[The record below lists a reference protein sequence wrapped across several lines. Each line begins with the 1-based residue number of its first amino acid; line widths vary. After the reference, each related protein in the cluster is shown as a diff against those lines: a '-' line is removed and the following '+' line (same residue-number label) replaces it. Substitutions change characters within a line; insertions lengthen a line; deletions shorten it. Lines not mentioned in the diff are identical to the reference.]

1 MILNDFEEIVF
12 QHYEPLYRF
21 AFSLARTESDAGD
34 LTQHTFYVW
43 ATKGH
48 QLRDRSKVKA
58 WLFTTLHRAFLES
71 RRRQTRFPHQSLDEI
86 ALDELPATSPA
97 SAENLDCSEVRA
109 ALARVDE
116 LFQAAVALFYL
127 EDYSYREISQ
137 ILEVPIGTV
146 KSRLS
151 RGIMQLREIFGS
163 PPSELASEA
172 VSDQADEEPSDGGCL
187 IFGPG
192 GMPQNLAETCTPN
205 TAGSP
210 GVATKPWAGP
220 RSRALA

>member
-1 MILNDFEEIVF
+1 MIQNDFEEIVL

-71 RRRQTRFPHQSLDEI
+71 RRRQARFPHQSLDEI
-86 ALDELPATSPA
+86 ALDDLPKTSPA
-97 SAENLDCSEVRA
+97 SADNFDCSEVRA
-109 ALARVDE
+109 ALAQVDE
-116 LFQAAVALFYL
+116 IFQAAVSLFYL

-151 RGIMQLREIFGS
+151 RGIMQLREVLGS
-163 PPSELASEA
+163 SGSGRASE
-172 VSDQADEEPSDGGCL
+172 QCL
-187 IFGPG
+187 
-192 GMPQNLAETCTPN
+192 C
-205 TAGSP
+205 S
-210 GVATKPWAGP
+210 
-220 RSRALA
+220 

>member
-1 MILNDFEEIVF
+1 MILNDFDEIVL

-71 RRRQTRFPHQSLDEI
+71 RRKQTRFPHQSLDEI
-86 ALDELPATSPA
+86 GLEDLPTTSPP
-97 SAENLDCSEVRA
+97 SADNFDSSQVLA

-116 LFQAAVALFYL
+116 IFQAAVALFYL
-127 EDYSYREISQ
+127 EEY
-137 ILEVPIGTV
+137 
-146 KSRLS
+146 
-151 RGIMQLREIFGS
+151 
-163 PPSELASEA
+163 
-172 VSDQADEEPSDGGCL
+172 
-187 IFGPG
+187 
-192 GMPQNLAETCTPN
+192 
-205 TAGSP
+205 
-210 GVATKPWAGP
+210 
-220 RSRALA
+220 